1 MTDHEFETRQ
11 IHAGYEP
18 DEHGSLVPPI
28 STSVTYAYESPSTMM
43 GEYRYARM
51 SEPTR
56 VVVDDLIADLEGG
69 TYGRTFASGMG
80 AINALYTAVLSAG
93 DHVVAG
99 QTLYA
104 ESHTL
109 LTRIFSEFGVDV
121 TFADTTDLEAVADA
135 IRPET
140 ALVYFET
147 PTNPLLSITDIAGV
161 VEVAA
166 AVGGDGA
173 CGQGDGARG
182 DDARTSEGD
191 ADDGPVVAVDNTF
204 ASPYLQRPL
213 DLGVD
218 VVVESLTKYV
228 SGHSDVVAGATI
240 TNDHALDEKL
250 AFVQYNQ
257 GATPSPFASS
267 LVARGA
273 KTLASRMRTH
283 CENASEIAEFL
294 DDHPAVSHVHYPGL
308 PSHPNHDVAAEQMR
322 DFGGMVSLELDAT
335 LEETAAVISETE
347 VFALAESLG
356 GVESLIEQPAT
367 MTHQDLTAEELA
379 AAGLSESLVRLS
391 VGTEHVDDLIADL
404 ESAIDAVLG

>member
-1 MTDHEFETRQ
+1 MPDHEFETRQ

-18 DEHGSLVPPI
+18 DEHGALVPPI
-28 STSVTYAYESPSTMM
+28 STSVTYAYESPSTTM

-56 VVVDDLIADLEGG
+56 AVVDDLIADLEGG
-69 TYGRTFASGMG
+69 AHGRTFASGMG

-99 QTLYA
+99 KTLYA

-109 LTRIFSEFGVDV
+109 LTRVFSDFGVDV

-147 PTNPLLSITDIAGV
+147 PTNPLLSISDIAGI

-166 AVGGDGA
+166 EVGGDDVGS
-173 CGQGDGARG
+173 DR
-182 DDARTSEGD
+182 
-191 ADDGPVVAVDNTF
+191 PVVAVDNTF
-204 ASPYLQRPL
+204 ASPYLQQPL
-213 DLGVD
+213 SLGVD

-228 SGHSDVVAGATI
+228 SGHSDVVAGATV
-240 TNDHALDEKL
+240 TNDPALDEEL

-273 KTLASRMRTH
+273 KTLAPRMRTH
-283 CENASEIAEFL
+283 CENARQIATFL
-294 DDHPAVSHVHYPGL
+294 DEHPAVTRVHYPGL
-308 PSHPNHDVAAEQMR
+308 STHPNHDVAADQMR

-335 LEETAAVISETE
+335 LEETSAVISATD

-356 GVESLIEQPAT
+356 GVESLIEQPAP

-391 VGTEHVDDLIADL
+391 VGTEHVDDLVADL
-404 ESAIDAVLG
+404 ESAIDSVLG

>member
-1 MTDHEFETRQ
+1 MTNHEFETRQ

-18 DEHGSLVPPI
+18 NEHGALVPPI
-28 STSVTYAYESPSTMM
+28 SPSVTFGYETPTEMV

-56 VVVDDLIADLEGG
+56 EVVDGLIADLEGG
-69 TYGRTFASGMG
+69 AHGRTFASGMA

-99 QTLYA
+99 QNLYA

-109 LTRIFSEFGVDV
+109 LTRVFSTFGVDV
-121 TFADTTDLEAVADA
+121 TFADTTDLDAVADA

-140 ALVYFET
+140 TLVYFES
-147 PTNPLLSITDIAGV
+147 PTNPLLSVSDIAGV

-166 AVGGDGA
+166 REGGE
-173 CGQGDGARG
+173 
-182 DDARTSEGD
+182 DAES
-191 ADDGPVVAVDNTF
+191 DGPVVAVDNTF

-228 SGHSDVVAGATI
+228 SGHSDVVAGATV
-240 TNDHALDEKL
+240 TNDPDLDETL

-257 GATPSPFASS
+257 GATPSPFACF
-267 LVARGA
+267 LVTRGA
-273 KTLASRMRTH
+273 KTLAPRMRTH
-283 CENASEIAEFL
+283 CENARAIAERL
-294 DDHPAVSHVHYPGL
+294 DEHPAVERVHYPGL
-308 PSHPNHDVAAEQMR
+308 HSHPNHDVAAEQMR

-335 LEETAAVISETE
+335 LEETSAVISETE
-347 VFALAESLG
+347 LFVLAESLG
-356 GVESLIEQPAT
+356 GVESLSEQPAP
-367 MTHQDLTAEELA
+367 MTHQDLTADELA

-404 ESAIDAVLG
+404 ESAIETVLG

>member
-99 QTLYA
+99 KTLYA

-109 LTRIFSEFGVDV
+109 LTRVFSEFGVDV

-147 PTNPLLSITDIAGV
+147 PTNPLLSISDIAGI

-166 AVGGDGA
+166 EVGGDGTHS
-173 CGQGDGARG
+173 RG
-182 DDARTSEGD
+182 DDGD
-191 ADDGPVVAVDNTF
+191 DRPVVAVDNTF
-204 ASPYLQRPL
+204 ASPYLQQPL

-240 TNDHALDEKL
+240 TNDPALDEEL

-283 CENASEIAEFL
+283 CENAREIATFL
-294 DDHPAVSHVHYPGL
+294 DEHSAVSRVHYPGL
-308 PSHPNHDVAAEQMR
+308 PSHPNHDVAADQMR

-379 AAGLSESLVRLS
+379 GAGLSESLVRLS
-391 VGTEHVDDLIADL
+391 VGTEHVDDLVADL

>member
-18 DEHGSLVPPI
+18 NEHGALVPPI
-28 STSVTYAYESPSTMM
+28 SPSVTFGYETPAEMV

-56 VVVDDLIADLEGG
+56 EVVDDLIADLEGG
-69 TYGRTFASGMG
+69 THGRTFASGMA

-93 DHVVAG
+93 DHLVAG
-99 QTLYA
+99 QNLYA

-109 LTRIFSEFGVDV
+109 LTRVFSTFGVDV
-121 TFADTTDLEAVADA
+121 TFADTTDLDAVADA

-147 PTNPLLSITDIAGV
+147 PTNPLLSVSDIAGV
-161 VEVAA
+161 AEVAA
-166 AVGGDGA
+166 E
-173 CGQGDGARG
+173 
-182 DDARTSEGD
+182 EGS
-191 ADDGPVVAVDNTF
+191 AEVETPTESDGPVIAVDNTF
-204 ASPYLQRPL
+204 ASPCLQRPL

-228 SGHSDVVAGATI
+228 AGHSDVVAGATV
-240 TNDHALDEKL
+240 TNDPDLDEGL

-257 GATPSPFASS
+257 GATPSPFGCF

-273 KTLASRMRTH
+273 KTLAPRMRTH
-283 CENASEIAEFL
+283 CENARAIAAHL
-294 DDHPAVSHVHYPGL
+294 DEQPAVERVYYPGL
-308 PSHPNHDVAAEQMR
+308 DSHPNHAVAAEQMR
-322 DFGGMVSLELDAT
+322 DFGGMVSLELDAS
-335 LEETAAVISETE
+335 LEETTGFVSQTE
-347 VFALAESLG
+347 LFGLAESLG
-356 GVESLIEQPAT
+356 GVESLIEQPAP
-367 MTHQDLTAEELA
+367 MTHQDLTADELS

-391 VGTEHVDDLIADL
+391 VGTEHVEDLIADL
-404 ESAIDAVLG
+404 DEALETVSR

>member
-18 DEHGSLVPPI
+18 DEHGALVPPI
-28 STSVTYAYESPSTMM
+28 STSVTYAYDSPSTMM

-121 TFADTTDLEAVADA
+121 TFADTTDIDAVADA

-166 AVGGDGA
+166 EVGGGGA
-173 CGQGDGARG
+173 GGHGDGDRARG
-182 DDARTSEGD
+182 DD

-240 TNDHALDEKL
+240 TNDPALDEEL

-294 DDHPAVSHVHYPGL
+294 DDHSAVSHVHYPGL

-347 VFALAESLG
+347 IFALAESLG

-379 AAGLSESLVRLS
+379 GAGLSESLVRLS
-391 VGTEHVDDLIADL
+391 VGTEHVDDLIGDL
-404 ESAIDAVLG
+404 ESAIEAVLG